1 MEGRSSAHAGSS
13 SSPTMATL
21 PRRNSV
27 SSLTPAKERQMLD
40 RMQPFSKKN
49 GTSTNSALR
58 PPLMHN
64 GNSSSSSLH
73 NATANTK
80 SNGVKSTTP
89 ITKSSNLAS
98 GSRPPTKPPPLPRRS
113 VAVSQE
119 ETCFVSAAG
128 DVLVCRSREFS
139 QLMGNS
145 FNQGTD
151 ASVKN
156 SPSTNAMKCFD
167 IECSEFP
174 AMALEKSSLCNP
186 WLTASNSREEKK
198 EDDRGP
204 NRQYVVRAASSS
216 SGMHGDGAS
225 TYEWGVSNN
234 NSKSNRSLNAGG
246 NSSNPIE
253 ETTRALGQLELE
265 VANSTSII
273 ESPPGSPREAPLTD
287 DEADD
292 DNVLSMPS
300 FDYSHFGNGGNDM
313 LPTSP
318 VRSRSRRQVDS
329 AEIDV
334 SLSLKLQ
341 RQQSGSRRRQPPRSS
356 SSGLPSTNPS
366 LSTVPS
372 HPDVSTSPFFHGVPT
387 FLNSLSQVR
396 IKQVSAH
403 PRGSHVLMISAEA
416 LLFSYGLNDH
426 GQLGIGIKSPPA
438 GNGTESHQ
446 RYVWTPTIITPL
458 LENGGK
464 AITCAAGESHSL
476 VVVSTE
482 GRRVLKSQSP
492 RNDNR
497 SRQDSGTDTPV
508 MIEMN
513 RVSSSPATM
522 DTRTA
527 DHHGDESEHSSTA
540 SSSAAESVWHHQ
552 LYGFGRNNY
561 MKIGLVHPQ
570 RKVVAELSP
579 KQTLS
584 ASHHSS
590 SEEHQDEMED
600 VLLPHRVALHCTVWP
615 EKTSRDE
622 TNSAMRAP
630 KLPAQGIFALSA
642 SSEHSAAIVRR
653 ATGDVELY
661 TWGNAAYHALGLNL
675 NKTSKAGSAKIVP
688 VPTLVDKLSHST
700 KAEAP
705 SPAKRL
711 LEQNPPEFPVDVAL
725 GPYSSFVVTSRGRC
739 LSFGL
744 SYDGMLGHGKIMTE
758 VREPTPIQFPNDGAG
773 DDECAISAV
782 SAGTGHVLAIT
793 NSGTVY
799 SWGKNTDGRL
809 GLGDSTVADE
819 EDGVTDL
826 ERAIVWTPK
835 ILPPL
840 TSFLPPSRLPPS
852 SSARDPVR
860 KPGENEYGPIVQVC
874 AGLDCSIF
882 VTACGKTL
890 SCGKHSGRLGL
901 GEVNADTNTPT
912 QLFGGLSLWHRPAPM
927 RMQRKNSASPS
938 PARNRKMLKRGLT
951 TG

>member
-1 MEGRSSAHAGSS
+1 M
-13 SSPTMATL
+13 
-21 PRRNSV
+21 
-27 SSLTPAKERQMLD
+27 
-40 RMQPFSKKN
+40 
-49 GTSTNSALR
+49 
-58 PPLMHN
+58 
-64 GNSSSSSLH
+64 
-73 NATANTK
+73 
-80 SNGVKSTTP
+80 
-89 ITKSSNLAS
+89 
-98 GSRPPTKPPPLPRRS
+98 
-113 VAVSQE
+113 AVSQE

-145 FNQGTD
+145 SNQD
-151 ASVKN
+151 ASSKN
-156 SPSTNAMKCFD
+156 SPNTNAMKCFD

-186 WLTASNSREEKK
+186 WLTASTSREEKK

-204 NRQYVVRAASSS
+204 NRQFIVRAASSS
-216 SGMHGDGAS
+216 SGMHGGGGS

-246 NSSNPIE
+246 NSSNPVE
-253 ETTRALGQLELE
+253 ETAKALGQLELE
-265 VANSTSII
+265 VANSTSMI
-273 ESPPGSPREAPLTD
+273 ESPTGTPREAPLTD

-329 AEIDV
+329 TENDIN
-334 SLSLKLQ
+334 LSLKLPQ
-341 RQQSGSRRRQPPRSS
+341 QQSGARKRQPPRSLS
-356 SSGLPSTNPS
+356 SDLPATNPN
-366 LSTVPS
+366 LSTGPPT
-372 HPDVSTSPFFHGVPT
+372 HPDVSASPFFHGVPT

-438 GNGTESHQ
+438 RKGTESHQ

-497 SRQDSGTDTPV
+497 SRQDSAADTPV

-527 DHHGDESEHSSTA
+527 DHHGDESEHSSSA
-540 SSSAAESVWHHQ
+540 SSSAAAESVWHHQ

-570 RKVVAELSP
+570 RKVVPESST

-590 SEEHQDEMED
+590 IEETQDEMED

-622 TNSAMRAP
+622 TNSTMRAP

-653 ATGDVELY
+653 ATGDVEFY
-661 TWGNAAYHALGLNL
+661 TWGNAAYHALGLKL
-675 NKTSKAGSAKIVP
+675 NKTSKAGLAKIVP
-688 VPTLVDKLSHST
+688 VPTLVEQLSHST
-700 KAEAP
+700 KADKS
-705 SPAKRL
+705 SPTNRL

-758 VREPTPIQFPNDGAG
+758 VREPTPIQFPFDGTA
-773 DDECAISAV
+773 DAECSISAV
-782 SAGTGHVLAIT
+782 SAGTGHVLAIA

-799 SWGKNTDGRL
+799 TWGKNTDGRL
-809 GLGDSTVADE
+809 GLGDSPFVDE

-826 ERAIVWTPK
+826 ERAIEWTPK
-835 ILPPL
+835 MLPPL
-840 TSFLPPSRLPPS
+840 TSLLAPSRLPPA
-852 SSARDPVR
+852 SSARDLVR
-860 KPGENEYGPIVQVC
+860 KPAESEYGPIVQVC

-901 GEVNADTNTPT
+901 GEVNTDTNTPT

-927 RMQRKNSASPS
+927 RMPRRNSSASPS